1 MHRKSYA
8 VLIFLL
14 PLSLGCPKRIVFG
27 PEGEISDARTLL
39 SLTDQ
44 VEARAAAVKGEG
56 KLKISSPKGGGTVGL
71 FVAAARPALLHLETL
86 DFFGR
91 PQSVLVCNGK
101 RFALLST
108 QEGKFYE
115 GPASPQ
121 NVSRFLPIVLPPEEL
136 VDLLLGQ
143 VPRLPDPAPVLALDR
158 KAGEYRVT
166 LHAASAT
173 QELRIDP
180 RFHRVLVSDVTG
192 VESYDA
198 TTSGFDEASP
208 SAFPH
213 RIGLKVPSAAA
224 ALELQYKDVEVNEPV
239 DSSLFTLEPPPNVP
253 RVEVDERGF
262 ALPAAPPP

>member
-1 MHRKSYA
+1 MHRNSYV

-27 PEGEISDARTLL
+27 PEGEISDARILL

-56 KLKISSPKGGGTVGL
+56 KLKLSSPKGGGSLGM

-91 PQSVLVCNGK
+91 PQAVLVCNGT
-101 RFALLST
+101 RFALLNT

-136 VDLLLGQ
+136 VELLLGQ
-143 VPRLPDPAPVLALDR
+143 VPRLPDAAPGLELDR
-158 KAGEYRVT
+158 GKGAYRVT
-166 LHAASAT
+166 LHAGSAT
-173 QELRIDP
+173 QHLLIDP
-180 RFHRVLVSDVTG
+180 RFHRVLQSDVAG
-192 VESYDA
+192 VDSYDA
-198 TTSGFDEASP
+198 TTSDFDEASP

-213 RIGLKVPSAAA
+213 HIALKVPSAAT

-239 DSSLFTLEPPPNVP
+239 DPSLFTLERPPNVP

-262 ALPAAPPP
+262 PLPPRPAP